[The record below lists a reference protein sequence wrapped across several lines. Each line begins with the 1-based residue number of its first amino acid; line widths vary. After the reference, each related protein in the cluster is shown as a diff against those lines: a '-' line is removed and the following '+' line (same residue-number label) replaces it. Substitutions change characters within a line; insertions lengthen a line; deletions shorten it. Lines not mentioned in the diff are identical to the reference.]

1 MTWQNLNPTWEY
13 RYSSASKR
21 AEQVEAFSSELYK
34 FYPFMDKVTQADLWR
49 YIIVYQNGGVYSDMD
64 AMCITSLD
72 SVIKDIPKEIDI
84 FGPKVNDDNT
94 IYNANFGA
102 VKNSICLEKVLDSI
116 LKRYKEIDLLGIIK
130 AAEAVGG
137 LSLSEAVE
145 FQLNYGIFWYS
156 LVLRENI
163 DKVWT
168 KYDGFI
174 HMSDIKEPDWHPDYK
189 VNYYGEHKSYLKLV
203 EEHGWS
209 LTRCKFKHNK
219 VAMELIDNTL
229 EEELLAKKIPKIIWQ
244 THEWDYE
251 DLPDNFKKAAMTWKN
266 LNPTWDHKYVS
277 ADERV
282 EQIKSFNNTLYQA
295 YLVVNK
301 VTQADIWRY
310 VTLYVHGGNY
320 SDMDSV
326 CSMPLD
332 YLIDSCPANIE
343 LIATPLDD
351 REVVNNANFACK
363 KESKILELILEN
375 IIWKYNDSG
384 LMSMLN
390 ITKELNI
397 SISEAINYQ
406 LSLGPEDYSKI
417 VLTNEEKV
425 LFNYKSA
432 IHGEHIKEADYTPE
446 HVVNYYG
453 NSLNYLYLAKE
464 NNWSL
469 I

>member
-1 MTWQNLNPTWEY
+1 MERIYETLEIPKIIWQTHEWEYDDLPINFKKASMTWQNLNPTWEY

-34 FYPFMDKVTQADLWR
+34 FYPFMDKVTQADVWR
-49 YIIVYQNGGVYSDMD
+49 YVIVYQNGGVYSDMD

-137 LSLSEAVE
+137 LSLSEAIE

-203 EEHGWS
+203 EEYGWS
-209 LTRCKFKHNK
+209 LT
-219 VAMELIDNTL
+219 
-229 EEELLAKKIPKIIWQ
+229 
-244 THEWDYE
+244 
-251 DLPDNFKKAAMTWKN
+251 
-266 LNPTWDHKYVS
+266 
-277 ADERV
+277 
-282 EQIKSFNNTLYQA
+282 
-295 YLVVNK
+295 
-301 VTQADIWRY
+301 
-310 VTLYVHGGNY
+310 
-320 SDMDSV
+320 
-326 CSMPLD
+326 
-332 YLIDSCPANIE
+332 
-343 LIATPLDD
+343 
-351 REVVNNANFACK
+351 
-363 KESKILELILEN
+363 
-375 IIWKYNDSG
+375 
-384 LMSMLN
+384 
-390 ITKELNI
+390 
-397 SISEAINYQ
+397 
-406 LSLGPEDYSKI
+406 
-417 VLTNEEKV
+417 
-425 LFNYKSA
+425 
-432 IHGEHIKEADYTPE
+432 
-446 HVVNYYG
+446 
-453 NSLNYLYLAKE
+453 
-464 NNWSL
+464 
-469 I
+469 